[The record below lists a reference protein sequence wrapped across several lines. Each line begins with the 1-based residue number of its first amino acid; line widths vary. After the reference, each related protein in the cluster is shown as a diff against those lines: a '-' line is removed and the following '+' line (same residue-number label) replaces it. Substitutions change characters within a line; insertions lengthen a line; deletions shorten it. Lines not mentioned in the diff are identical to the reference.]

1 MFRFVSAILAGLSLG
16 GTFALVAL
24 GLVLAFRATRT
35 FNFAHGELL
44 VLGAFVVGFLQLHHQ
59 STAVAIPAALVITAL
74 VGAGFYV
81 LVLRKTV
88 GQPLFMGII
97 ATFGLA
103 AILDGSFGI
112 LFRDGRYA
120 VSIPALPEGVYT
132 IGGVHV
138 TKVSVIFTVI
148 TLSLA
153 FIVAAVIRLT
163 HLGLTI
169 RAAGQDPL
177 LASQAGIPV
186 RKIYL
191 FSWALAG
198 MLAAVAGIAYASTS
212 VADVSMLGL
221 GLAAF
226 PAIALG
232 GMDSIEGA
240 VLGGLVI
247 GMVESFTQ
255 TYLGGQYVNPV
266 TYSILLVILLV
277 YPQGVLGTKSMVRA

>member
-1 MFRFVSAILAGLSLG
+1 LALG

-35 FNFAHGELL
+35 FNFAHGELI
-44 VLGAFVVGFLQLHHQ
+44 VLGAFVVGYLELHRT
-59 STAVAIPAALVITAL
+59 STALAIAASLGITAA

-81 LVLRKTV
+81 LVLRRTV
-88 GQPLFMGII
+88 GQPLFMGIV

-103 AILDGSFGI
+103 AILDGAFGI
-112 LFRDGRYA
+112 IFREGRYS
-120 VSIPALPEGVYT
+120 VSIGLPQGVVT

-148 TLSLA
+148 TFALA
-153 FIVAAVIRLT
+153 MGTAAVIRLT
-163 HLGLTI
+163 HLGLMI
-169 RAAGQDPL
+169 RAAGQDAL
-177 LASQAGIPV
+177 LASQSGIPV
-186 RKIYL
+186 RRIYL
-191 FSWALAG
+191 LSWALAG
-198 MLAAVAGIAYASTS
+198 ALAAFAGIAYSSTS

-240 VLGGLVI
+240 VVGGVII
-247 GMVESFTQ
+247 GMVEAFTQ
-255 TYLGGQYVNPV
+255 TYLGGQYVDPV

-277 YPQGVLGTKSMVRA
+277 YPQGMFGTKSMVRA